1 MVCTQCYL
9 FSLSLSLSVSVMA
22 AIRSVVMG
30 QPSLSPIP
38 QHQVSAPYTT
48 PVPFPAQPL
57 PPFAAPPTS
66 SGIPEQLMHKNRLQE
81 YAQRSAIS
89 LPLYC
94 TTNEGSQHAPQFR
107 STVTV
112 DGEIYTSPNTFSHR
126 KAAEQDVAKLALE
139 NILQKIR
146 DEGCPLI
153 HQDTVFCKS
162 ILHEF
167 AVKMNMEIPT
177 YNTIQPQGLL
187 PVFISSLVFN
197 GVMYT
202 GEAGRNKKEAEQL
215 AARAVILS
223 LLGNSGSRTILSEII
238 KSKGK
243 LYAALHRVKS
253 PCSGHINILH
263 QGVSIGQIN
272 SESQGI
278 SIDKVSGAISEDRN
292 VEVAL
297 AANSASEG
305 ANPGYSLGM
314 PLVHQELSIDQDVEV
329 TVDNSARRGANPGSS
344 SGMPPFR
351 HEFKLPKPEPS
362 SEPINIELSS
372 KAVNLPIAFVPP
384 MLQQPL
390 GVGPSSGRKRRKNKK
405 KANKKLRL
413 DTQMPIAT
421 LPVNQAPSCS
431 VAQ

>member
-1 MVCTQCYL
+1 
-9 FSLSLSLSVSVMA
+9 
-22 AIRSVVMG
+22 MG
-30 QPSLSPIP
+30 EPSLSPFP
-38 QHQVSAPYTT
+38 QHQVSVSDTT
-48 PVPFPAQPL
+48 SVSFPVQPL
-57 PPFAAPPTS
+57 LPFAAPS
-66 SGIPEQLMHKNRLQE
+66 ISFGVPEQLMHKNRLQE

-94 TTNEGSQHAPQFR
+94 TVNEGSQHAPQFR

-112 DGEIYTSPNTFSHR
+112 DGETYTSPNTFSHR

-139 NILQKIR
+139 NILQKIK

-153 HQDTVFCKS
+153 NQDTVFCKS

-167 AVKMNMEIPT
+167 AVKMNLEMPT
-177 YNTIQPQGLL
+177 YNTIQPQGLI
-187 PVFISSLVFN
+187 PVFTSSLVFN

-223 LLGNSGSRTILSEII
+223 ILGNSGSRTILSEII

-253 PCSGHINILH
+253 PSSGHINVLP
-263 QGVSIGQIN
+263 QGISIGQIN
-272 SESQGI
+272 SVSQGI

-305 ANPGYSLGM
+305 VNSGYSLGM
-314 PLVHQELSIDQDVEV
+314 PMVHQELNIDQDVEV

-344 SGMPPFR
+344 SGMPPFH

-362 SEPINIELSS
+362 SQPINIDLSS
-372 KAVNLPIAFVPP
+372 EAVNLPIAFVPP

-413 DTQMPIAT
+413 DTQTPIAT